1 MARFF
6 TGDYKNKMDFE
17 YGEFHPFFSELKQ
30 FKKNTELPDKAKIE
44 RSIATASVFFNQFVT
59 EKNNLTERGVKVSDV
74 LLECENLIKT
84 ISVPDNDILE
94 NIIKQDGSARWLVL
108 FGERLGGHCAI
119 SGVSSS
125 QIRNIYGQVKKL
137 ELLVAIKPET
147 ELLDALSQR
156 KLILLIPRLAYAA
169 KRQEAIT
176 ELSNVLS
183 RSIKKIITVGDFM
196 RFSQYF
202 EAILAYHKAF
212 GGK

>member
-17 YGEFHPFFSELKQ
+17 YGEFHPFYSELER
-30 FKKNTELPDKAKIE
+30 FKKDTDRVKIE
-44 RSIATASVFFNQFVT
+44 RSIATASVFFNKFVT
-59 EKNNLTERGVKVSDV
+59 EKNKLIEPGVKVSDV

-84 ISVPDNDILE
+84 ISVPDDDILE
-94 NIIKQDGSARWLVL
+94 KIIKQDGSARWLVL